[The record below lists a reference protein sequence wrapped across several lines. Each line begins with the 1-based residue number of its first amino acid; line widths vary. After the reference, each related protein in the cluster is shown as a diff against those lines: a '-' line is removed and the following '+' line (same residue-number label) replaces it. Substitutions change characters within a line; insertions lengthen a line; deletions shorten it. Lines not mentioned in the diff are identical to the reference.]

1 MFNVVSFVVVLEL
14 YQHVCVYF
22 GSFERL
28 DGYGICQSADNGKYS
43 NEINDLSMI
52 NDAYDLFHM
61 HHAMESVL
69 NIDFCGINESL
80 VSENAG

>member
-1 MFNVVSFVVVLEL
+1 MFNVVSSFVVLCIATCLVVRLFGNISHVALEP

-28 DGYGICQSADNGKYS
+28 DGYGISQSADNGKY
-43 NEINDLSMI
+43 I
-52 NDAYDLFHM
+52 
-61 HHAMESVL
+61 

-80 VSENAG
+80 VSENAA